1 MIAANK
7 LRLPIRLPDIVTR
20 AREHFALTKLIQHT
34 KTSYQPYI
42 AQTRR
47 QREAAYNMRYQVF
60 TEELKLEPTNEN
72 RMQQDPFDEYSIISL
87 LSVNDPFDYCG
98 TLRIVEPYFDDQ
110 LLPIESHC
118 IDAISDERYHPSLF
132 QRDEICE
139 ISRLAIPL
147 EFRRHRDFY
156 RDAESFSSSSAIK
169 GRVDG
174 LPIAGICLY
183 LSAAAIVINSGRKHA
198 YVMVYPAMAKRL
210 AAIGLHLKQ
219 IGDMVDFNGKR
230 APFYINANDIHKTLK
245 SSYRSL
251 FNAYLDYFSDVE
263 NV

>member
-7 LRLPIRLPDIVTR
+7 LRFPIRLPDIVTR
-20 AREHFALTKLIQHT
+20 AREHFALTKLVQHT

-47 QREAAYNMRYQVF
+47 QRDAAFHMRYRVF
-60 TEELKLEPTNEN
+60 TEELKHEPVNDKC
-72 RMQQDPFDEYSIISL
+72 MQQDPFDEYSIISL
-87 LSVNDPFDYCG
+87 LSMNDPFCYCG

-110 LLPIESHC
+110 LLPIES
-118 IDAISDERYHPSLF
+118 IGLNLISDERYHPSIF

-139 ISRLAIPL
+139 ISRLAIPRR
-147 EFRRHRDFY
+147 FRTH
-156 RDAESFSSSSAIK
+156 ESCGNGSRFDTNSSVTKSRI
-169 GRVDG
+169 DG
-174 LPIAGICLY
+174 LPFTAICLY
-183 LSAAAIVINSGRKHA
+183 LSAAAIIISSGRQHA

-210 AAIGLHLKQ
+210 AAIGLQFKQ
-219 IGDMVDFNGKR
+219 IGDIVDYNGKR

-245 SSYRSL
+245 SSYRPL
-251 FNAYLDYFSDVE
+251 FNEYLHYFSDVE